1 MSSTDRANCWRTAA
15 GLAVLGLISACAAP
29 HTPDPTL
36 VAQPKLPTEQFRPVV
51 ETHPVDLALAV
62 HPQGALS
69 ERQKS
74 ALMDFAQ
81 RWRDAGG
88 DSLTVRSPDDG
99 DGKLMGANAVA
110 VLTDAGVPIGVIRQ
124 SAGPAA
130 SSAGA
135 VIALS
140 FEAAVARGPDC
151 AGHWDN
157 MAATGQNRVYAH
169 FGCADAANLAA
180 MVADPHDLA
189 RPKTETPYDATR
201 RATVLG
207 KYRKGELTS
216 SQKDDQA
223 TGAISQA
230 VK

>member
-1 MSSTDRANCWRTAA
+1 MSSTDRAKHWRTAA
-15 GLAVLGLISACAAP
+15 GLALLGLVSACAAP
-29 HTPDPTL
+29 HTPDPTQ

-51 ETHPVDLALAV
+51 ETRPVDLALAV

-74 ALMDFAQ
+74 ALTDFAQ

-88 DSLTVRSPDDG
+88 DSVTVRSPDDG
-99 DGKLMGANAVA
+99 DGRLMGANAVA
-110 VLTDAGVPIGVIRQ
+110 ALTDAGVPIGSIRQ
-124 SAGPAA
+124 SAAPANP
-130 SSAGA
+130 SGA

-157 MAATGQNRVYAH
+157 MAATGQNRAYAH

-180 MVADPHDLA
+180 MVADPHDLT

-201 RATVLG
+201 RETVLG